1 MTIDNNLIIGVVL
14 IGAGLLLGLL
24 AYFIITGRSEEE
36 IEEEAEGMGETVK
49 PTPEPEP
56 VELEGE
62 EPSPTSQIEDNI
74 PLPDT
79 SEETLP
85 SPPQTS
91 EPPPVEETPSEDTT
105 TEPRV
110 KKTAQTEPGE
120 VSQPR
125 ITIATLQR
133 GEVTGGLIV
142 QVGDHQYLNAVELKQ
157 SSDWNRV
164 EYAASDLAKWISS
177 QTSGDR
183 IPEVDREQDTSSPQ
197 SMIEQINDFL
207 QQKLAESAG
216 SLKGVRL
223 IESSEGTVRVLIGVQ
238 SYSIDEVPDSEVAQ
252 LIREAV
258 AAWEEKQ

>member
-1 MTIDNNLIIGVVL
+1 MPLDNNLIIGVVL

-36 IEEEAEGMGETVK
+36 IEEEAENMGEPAK

-56 VELEGE
+56 IELEEE
-62 EPSPTSQIEDNI
+62 EPSPTPQIEDNT
-74 PLPDT
+74 PLQDT

-91 EPPPVEETPSEDTT
+91 EPPPAEETPPADTT

-110 KKTAQTEPGE
+110 NKIAQSEPGE
-120 VSQPR
+120 ASQDR
-125 ITIATLQR
+125 ITIATLHR
-133 GEVTGGLIV
+133 DEVTGELIV
-142 QVGDHQYLNAVELKQ
+142 QVGDRQYLTAAELKL

-164 EYAASDLAKWISS
+164 EYAASDLTKWISGI
-177 QTSGDR
+177 TIEDPF
-183 IPEVDREQDTSSPQ
+183 PEVDREQVTSRHQ
-197 SMIEQINDFL
+197 SMIEQINIIL
-207 QQKLAESAG
+207 QQKLVESAG

-223 IESSEGTVRVLIGVQ
+223 IESSEGTVTVLIGVQ
-238 SYSIDEVPDSEVAQ
+238 SYSIDEVPDPEVRQ
-252 LIREAV
+252 LIHEAV

>member
-1 MTIDNNLIIGVVL
+1 MTLDNNLIIGVVL

-36 IEEEAEGMGETVK
+36 IEEEAENMGEPAK

-56 VELEGE
+56 IELEKE
-62 EPSPTSQIEDNI
+62 EPSPAPQIEANI

-85 SPPQTS
+85 SPPQTP
-91 EPPPVEETPSEDTT
+91 EPPPAEETPPADTT
-105 TEPRV
+105 TEPRIN
-110 KKTAQTEPGE
+110 KIAQSEPGE
-120 VSQPR
+120 ASQDR
-125 ITIATLQR
+125 ITIATLHR
-133 GEVTGGLIV
+133 DEVTGELIV
-142 QVGDHQYLNAVELKQ
+142 QVGDRQYLTAAELKL

-164 EYAASDLAKWISS
+164 EYAASDLTKWISGI
-177 QTSGDR
+177 TIEDPF
-183 IPEVDREQDTSSPQ
+183 PEEDREQVTPRPQ
-197 SMIEQINDFL
+197 SMVEQINNIL
-207 QQKLAESAG
+207 QQKLVESAG

-238 SYSIDEVPDSEVAQ
+238 SYSIDEVPDTEVRQ
-252 LIREAV
+252 LIHEAV

>member
-24 AYFIITGRSEEE
+24 AYFIITGRSEDKMEQ
-36 IEEEAEGMGETVK
+36 EAEGMGETVK

-56 VELEGE
+56 VEWEDE
-62 EPSPTSQIEDNI
+62 ESSPTPQIEEYTT
-74 PLPDT
+74 LPDT

-85 SPPQTS
+85 YPPQTS
-91 EPPPVEETPSEDTT
+91 EPPPAEETPLEDTMA
-105 TEPRV
+105 EPRV
-110 KKTAQTEPGE
+110 NETAQTEPGE
-120 VSQPR
+120 ASQPR

-133 GEVTGGLIV
+133 DEVTGELIV
-142 QVGDHQYLNAVELKQ
+142 QVGDRQYLTAAELKL

-164 EYAASDLAKWISS
+164 EYAASDLVKWISS

-183 IPEVDREQDTSSPQ
+183 IPESDREQDTSRPQ
-197 SMIEQINDFL
+197 SMIEQINNFL
-207 QQKLAESAG
+207 QQKLVESAS

-238 SYSIDEVPDSEVAQ
+238 SYSIDEVPDPEVAQ